1 MGNSYL
7 LYQVCE
13 RLFGGEKAVD
23 VSDRRKISLVER
35 IRAWKHFCDGGLE
48 QLNQGCDSALAVMTS
63 LEKFSVLSIALRI

>member
-23 VSDRRKISLVER
+23 VSDRRKICLVER
-35 IRAWKHFCDGGLE
+35 IRAWKDFCDGGLE
-48 QLNQGCDSALAVMTS
+48 QLNQGCDSALVVAQLVSNTRDPQF
-63 LEKFSVLSIALRI
+63 K